1 MRTLLV
7 FCGTEA
13 NRGCRMQSK
22 KRYHSTSPIIRTEG
36 RVRKG
41 EMEEK
46 YIQIVGSA
54 ILVGFLMNDMWITV
68 FLILFWSWVI
78 NH

>member
-1 MRTLLV
+1 
-7 FCGTEA
+7 
-13 NRGCRMQSK
+13 
-22 KRYHSTSPIIRTEG
+22 
-36 RVRKG
+36 
-41 EMEEK
+41 MEEK

-68 FLILFWSWVI
+68 FLILFWSWGI